1 MCPELIVAKRENR
14 PVRIATVGLLLTL
27 LVWPTG
33 ARAETRRVPPGAL
46 AETLAKAA
54 DGDVLLLEAGRHQGP
69 LHLSKSVALRGDSG
83 AVIDGG
89 GVGHVIIVDAPNV
102 SVEGLVL
109 RNCRIAPEFA
119 DAGVRIEA
127 TSTGARVAGN
137 SIERCRFG
145 VWVNGTAEAE
155 VTENHIVGLDS
166 LRHNQRGDC
175 IHVWDADGVRIT
187 HNEVS
192 HCRDGVYLELTS
204 AAVIDGNDISHSR
217 YAVHT
222 MWCDDSQYSE
232 NYAHDNLVGLA
243 LMFATR
249 IEARSNILHNNRTHG
264 ILWVQV
270 TRGVIDGNVMIGN
283 TKGMFVY
290 NSLYNTIRGNLVAR
304 NNLGGH
310 YWGGSQENVMEAN
323 AFIEN
328 EIQVKFVAA
337 KDQTWHGNFWSDYG
351 GWDVDGDGH
360 GEAPYRSNTL
370 VDSLLWDYPLSKLLI
385 ASPAFQ
391 VLALAEREFPVIT
404 VPKAVDP
411 SPLMTPSM
419 GDWVALLER
428 YPAEPVQY
436 YMEMEK
442 LPHVPGG
449 QP

>member
-1 MCPELIVAKRENR
+1 
-14 PVRIATVGLLLTL
+14 
-27 LVWPTG
+27 
-33 ARAETRRVPPGAL
+33 
-46 AETLAKAA
+46 
-54 DGDVLLLEAGRHQGP
+54 
-69 LHLSKSVALRGDSG
+69 
-83 AVIDGG
+83 
-89 GVGHVIIVDAPNV
+89 
-102 SVEGLVL
+102 
-109 RNCRIAPEFA
+109 
-119 DAGVRIEA
+119 
-127 TSTGARVAGN
+127 
-137 SIERCRFG
+137 
-145 VWVNGTAEAE
+145 
-155 VTENHIVGLDS
+155 
-166 LRHNQRGDC
+166 
-175 IHVWDADGVRIT
+175 VWDADGVRIT
-187 HNEVS
+187 NNSVS
-192 HCRDGVYLELTS
+192 FCRDGIYLELTS
-204 AAVIDGNDISHSR
+204 AAVVDGNDITDSR

-222 MWCDDSQYSE
+222 MWCDDSRYSE
-232 NYAHDNLVGLA
+232 NYARGNLVGLA

-249 IEARSNILHNNRTHG
+249 IEARRNILHNNRTHG

-270 TRGVIDGNVMIGN
+270 TRGQLDGNVMIGN

-310 YWGGSQENVMEAN
+310 YWGGSQENLVEAN

-337 KDQTWHGNFWSDYG
+337 KDQTWHGNYWSDYG

-360 GEAPYRSNTL
+360 GEVPYRSNTL
-370 VDSLLWDYPLSKLLI
+370 VDALLWDYPLSKLLI

-411 SPLMTPSM
+411 SPLMTPPM
-419 GDWVALLER
+419 GDWAALLER